1 MAELIRRRQRFVGRR
16 AELGAFRDNL
26 GLAPDDEAHRFLFH
40 VHGIAGVGKT
50 SLVRE
55 WEKTA
60 RECGALTAYVDEAV
74 TSVPEALGALSA
86 EFARQGHPFK
96 RLDRLLETYRQRRH
110 EAESAS
116 FADPGE
122 AGEAGSPGARPS
134 AAGTALATA
143 GTIGLGMIPVVGPFA
158 GVLDTARLA
167 EGADRLRATLSARF
181 RNPDDVRLV
190 LTPDEV
196 LTPVLVEELTEA
208 LRQLPWIT
216 LFFDTYERTAPF
228 LGGWLHALMTTE
240 RYGKLPLPVV
250 VTLAG
255 RQPFDTTLWDGF
267 ADFMTD
273 VRLDPFTED
282 ETRGLLAARSV
293 TEETVVAEV
302 LRLSG
307 GLPVLV
313 STLAQNRPAD
323 PDDVGD
329 PSATAVERFLKWERD
344 PLRRR
349 VALECALPRG
359 LDEDVFLAVV
369 EEARAGAGEDA
380 AALYDWLRA
389 LPFVTE
395 RATAHTTGLRYHDV
409 VRAPMLRLRRTRS
422 PRGWTARHA
431 ALARHFAAWRE
442 EEETEAGLRADDR
455 WQSVRWR
462 ALRLEETYHSLC
474 ANPATALA
482 AALRDVAEAC
492 RESAGAARRCA
503 RALAEA
509 GEDTDDAVVREW
521 GRRLGAALG
530 EDDAGVRAGVGTDV
544 GTGVRA
550 GVGTGVETGVRTGVG
565 TGVGTGVRTGVGTGV
580 GTGVRTGVGTG
591 AGTGVRTGVGTGAG
605 TGAGTGLGTG
615 VRIALGLLLDAGAL
629 DPAGRAVAH
638 RVRGRVLSA
647 EGRYEPALADL
658 DRSLALA
665 PGRYEAY
672 LDRAVTHRGLGDTPA
687 ALADFHRADELAP
700 DTPEVLRAWGE
711 TLRAAGRYE
720 EAVALL
726 DRAIE
731 AAPGDAYATAVR
743 GSALHRLGRHTEAL
757 ADLDRA
763 VALDGRYLWALVRRG
778 RLHCALAAHDLA
790 VADLDRAAEIAPDSD
805 WIASERGEIHR
816 LAGHYE
822 AADRE
827 LTRAL
832 TLNPA
837 HPSALAGRGATRHR
851 LHRVTEALADLDGA
865 IALRPDYA
873 WAVEY
878 RARLRAESAAAPSRA
893 RHHRQDSV

>member
-60 RECGALTAYVDEAV
+60 RECDALTAYVDEAAN
-74 TSVPEALGALSA
+74 SVPEALAALSA

-116 FADPGE
+116 LADPAETAETGE
-122 AGEAGSPGARPS
+122 TGNEERRPPPS

-143 GTIGLGMIPVVGPFA
+143 GTIGLGMVPVVGAFA
-158 GVLDTARLA
+158 GVLDTAHLA
-167 EGADRLRATLSARF
+167 EGADRLRAALSARF

-190 LTPDEV
+190 LTPDQV
-196 LTPVLVEELTEA
+196 LTPVLVGELTEV
-208 LRQLPWIT
+208 LRQVPWIT

-228 LGGWLHALMTTE
+228 LGGWLHDLMTTE
-240 RYGKLPLPVV
+240 RYGKLPLQVV

-282 ETRGLLAARSV
+282 ETRRLLAARSV

-329 PSATAVERFLKWERD
+329 PSATAVDRFLKWERD

-369 EEARAGAGEDA
+369 EEAEAGEDAGEDA
-380 AALYDWLRA
+380 AGLYDWLRA

-395 RATAHTTGLRYHDV
+395 KTSAKTSAKASAKTTAHAAGLRYHDV

-422 PRGWTARHA
+422 PRGWSARHT
-431 ALARHFAAWRE
+431 ALARRFAAWRE
-442 EEETEAGLRADDR
+442 EEETGPRADDR
-455 WQSVRWR
+455 WESGRWR

-474 ANPATALA
+474 ANPGTALA

-492 RESAGAARRCA
+492 RESVGAARRCA
-503 RALAEA
+503 LALAEA

-521 GRRLGAALG
+521 GRRLGAALD
-530 EDDAGVRAGVGTDV
+530 EDDA
-544 GTGVRA
+544 
-550 GVGTGVETGVRTGVG
+550 
-565 TGVGTGVRTGVGTGV
+565 GVGTGVRTT
-580 GTGVRTGVGTG
+580 
-591 AGTGVRTGVGTGAG
+591 
-605 TGAGTGLGTG
+605 
-615 VRIALGLLLDAGAL
+615 LGLLLDGSAL
-629 DPAGRAVAH
+629 DTAGRAVAH
-638 RVRGRVLSA
+638 RIRGRVLSA

-658 DRSLALA
+658 DRSLALV

-672 LDRAVTHRGLGDTPA
+672 LDRAVTHRGRGDTPA
-687 ALADFHRADELAP
+687 ALADFRRAGQLAP
-700 DTPEVLRAWGE
+700 DTPEILRAWGE

-778 RLHCALAAHDLA
+778 RLFCALGEHDRA

-805 WIASERGEIHR
+805 WIASERGDIHR
-816 LAGHYE
+816 LAGRYE
-822 AADRE
+822 EADRE

-832 TLNPA
+832 TLNPT

-851 LHRVTEALADLDGA
+851 LHRVAEALTDLDGA

-873 WAVEY
+873 WAIEY
-878 RARLRAESAAAPSRA
+878 REQIRAESAAALSRA

>member
-60 RECGALTAYVDEAV
+60 RECGALTAYVDDTV
-74 TSVPEALGALSA
+74 NSVPEALAAISA
-86 EFARQGHPFK
+86 ECARQGFPLK

-116 FADPGE
+116 AAVMPGPAGTGE
-122 AGEAGSPGARPS
+122 AGEAGQQGGGPS
-134 AAGTALATA
+134 AGSTALATA
-143 GTIGLGMIPVVGPFA
+143 GAIGLGMIPVVGAFA
-158 GVLDTARLA
+158 GAVDTTRLA
-167 EGADRLRATLSARF
+167 EGTDRLRAALSARF

-190 LTPDEV
+190 LAPDVV
-196 LTPVLVEELTEA
+196 LTPVLVDELTDA
-208 LRQLPWIT
+208 LRQVPWVT
-216 LFFDTYERTAPF
+216 LFFDTYERTSPF
-228 LGGWLHALMTTE
+228 LGGWLHDLMTTE
-240 RYGKLPLPVV
+240 RYGRLPLQVV

-255 RQPFDTTLWDGF
+255 REPFDTALWEGF
-267 ADFMTD
+267 ADFMAD

-282 ETRGLLAARSV
+282 ESRRLLAARSV

-349 VALECALPRG
+349 VALDCALPRA

-369 EEARAGAGEDA
+369 EGEEDAGTAGAAG
-380 AALYDWLRA
+380 LYDWLRA
-389 LPFVTE
+389 LPFVTGTPSA
-395 RATAHTTGLRYHDV
+395 RDAGLRYHDV

-431 ALARHFAAWRE
+431 ALARHFTAWRE
-442 EEETEAGLRADDR
+442 EAEVETGTAEAETGSPEAATGTEAGARDGTGARERTGPRADER
-455 WQSVRWR
+455 WESARWR

-474 ANPATALA
+474 ASPATALP

-492 RESAGAARRCA
+492 REGVGAARRCA
-503 RALAEA
+503 LALAEA
-509 GEDTDDAVVREW
+509 GEDTDDAAVREW

-530 EDDAGVRAGVGTDV
+530 DD
-544 GTGVRA
+544 
-550 GVGTGVETGVRTGVG
+550 ETGVRN
-565 TGVGTGVRTGVGTGV
+565 
-580 GTGVRTGVGTG
+580 
-591 AGTGVRTGVGTGAG
+591 
-605 TGAGTGLGTG
+605 
-615 VRIALGLLLDAGAL
+615 ALDLLLDGTAL

-647 EGRYEPALADL
+647 EGRYEPALADF
-658 DRSLALA
+658 DRSIALV
-665 PGRYEAY
+665 PDRYEAY
-672 LDRAVTHRGLGDTPA
+672 LHRGITHRRRGDTRA
-687 ALADFHRADELAP
+687 ALADFHHADELAP
-700 DTPEVLRAWGE
+700 DSTRILRAWGE
-711 TLRAAGRYE
+711 ALRAAGRYE

-726 DRAIE
+726 DRAIA
-731 AAPGDAYATAVR
+731 AAPGNAYAIASR
-743 GSALHRLGRHTEAL
+743 GGALHRLGRTAEAL

-763 VALDGRYLWALVRRG
+763 VTLDGGYLWALVRRG
-778 RLHCALAAHDLA
+778 RLHLATGAPDLA
-790 VADLDRAAEIAPDSD
+790 LADLDRAAEIAPDSD

-816 LAGHYE
+816 LSGRYE
-822 AADRE
+822 DADRE
-827 LTRAL
+827 LTRCLA
-832 TLNPA
+832 LNPD
-837 HPSALAGRGATRHR
+837 HLSALASRGAARHHLNR
-851 LHRVTEALADLDGA
+851 PTEALADLDRA
-865 IALRPDYA
+865 IALGPDYT
-873 WAVEY
+873 WAIAY
-878 RARLRAESAAAPSRA
+878 REQVRAETAG
-893 RHHRQDSV
+893 Q

>member
-16 AELGAFRDNL
+16 AELVAFQDNL

-60 RECGALTAYVDEAV
+60 RECDALTAYVDDAV
-74 TSVPEALGALSA
+74 NSVPEALAAISA
-86 EFARQGHPFK
+86 EFARQGRPFK

-116 FADPGE
+116 AAASLADPAE
-122 AGEAGSPGARPS
+122 AGEMGEPAAPGPQPPRPS
-134 AAGTALATA
+134 AGSTALATA
-143 GTIGLGMIPVVGPFA
+143 GTIGLGMVPVVGAFA

-167 EGADRLRATLSARF
+167 EGTDRLRAALSARF

-190 LTPDEV
+190 LTPDQV

-208 LRQLPWIT
+208 LRQLPWIA

-228 LGGWLHALMTTE
+228 LARWLHDLMTTE
-240 RYGKLPLPVV
+240 RYGQLPLQVV

-255 RQPFDTTLWDGF
+255 RQPFDTALWDGF
-267 ADFMTD
+267 ADFMAD

-282 ETRGLLAARSV
+282 ETRRLLAARSV

-323 PDDVGD
+323 PGDVGD

-349 VALECALPRG
+349 VALDCALPRG

-369 EEARAGAGEDA
+369 EEAGVREDTGAGEYA
-380 AALYDWLRA
+380 AGLYDWLRA

-395 RATAHTTGLRYHDV
+395 KAGADAAGLRYHDV

-422 PRGWTARHA
+422 PRGWSGRHT
-431 ALARHFAAWRE
+431 ALARRFAAWRE
-442 EEETEAGLRADDR
+442 EIEAEAGLRADDR
-455 WQSVRWR
+455 WESGRWR

-474 ANPATALA
+474 ANPGTALA
-482 AALRDVAEAC
+482 TALRDVAEAC
-492 RESAGAARRCA
+492 REGVGAARRCA
-503 RALAEA
+503 LALAEA

-521 GRRLGAALG
+521 GRRLGDALG
-530 EDDAGVRAGVGTDV
+530 EDDAGAT
-544 GTGVRA
+544 
-550 GVGTGVETGVRTGVG
+550 TGVRTGV
-565 TGVGTGVRTGVGTGV
+565 RT
-580 GTGVRTGVGTG
+580 
-591 AGTGVRTGVGTGAG
+591 
-605 TGAGTGLGTG
+605 
-615 VRIALGLLLDAGAL
+615 ALGLLLDGGAL
-629 DPAGRAVAH
+629 DTAGRAVAH

-647 EGRYEPALADL
+647 EGQYEPALADL
-658 DRSLALA
+658 DRSLALV
-665 PGRYEAY
+665 PGQYGAY
-672 LDRAVTHRGLGDTPA
+672 LDRGITHRGRGDTPA
-687 ALADFHRADELAP
+687 ALADFHRADALAP
-700 DTPEVLRAWGE
+700 DTPGILGAWGE

-726 DRAIE
+726 DRAIA
-731 AAPGDAYATAVR
+731 AAPGDAYATASR
-743 GSALHRLGRHTEAL
+743 GSALHRLGRPTEAL
-757 ADLDRA
+757 VDLDRA
-763 VALDGRYLWALVRRG
+763 VALDGGYLWALVRRG
-778 RLHCALAAHDLA
+778 RLFCALGEHDRA

-816 LAGHYE
+816 LAGRYE
-822 AADRE
+822 DADRE
-827 LTRAL
+827 LSRAL

-837 HPSALAGRGATRHR
+837 HPSALASRGAVRHR
-851 LHRVTEALADLDGA
+851 LNRPAEALADLDRA
-865 IALRPDYA
+865 IALRPGYA
-873 WAVEY
+873 WAIEY
-878 RARLRAESAAAPSRA
+878 REQVRAESAGGFSGPA
-893 RHHRQDSV
+893 